1 MGVLFVHW
9 TTVWVRVEL
18 SRVVPL
24 DGDCRAQVNTPDFM
38 FEHFIVQL
46 SDDTS
51 WTPPVGGWSSTVMA
65 IQLCT
70 LKADPNGKN
79 QNQIQIYNPAIRL
92 Q

>member
-1 MGVLFVHW
+1 MFMGVLFVHW

-18 SRVVPL
+18 SRMVPL
-24 DGDCRAQVNTPDFM
+24 DEDCRAQGNTPDFM
-38 FEHFIVQL
+38 FEHFIVHL

-70 LKADPNGKN
+70 LKADPIGNN
-79 QNQIQIYNPAIRL
+79 
-92 Q
+92 